1 MGTGTGTGMGAGLGG
16 LGMSLS
22 PAWCRAGMASGSRR
36 EEGSAHLQAG
46 ACSPL
51 GNTKIPVPAPRELSP
66 EEAPC
71 WRERGHGPRSGA
83 SHVSCSNLLGE
94 AAGLAPIS

>member
-36 EEGSAHLQAG
+36 EEGSAHPHWCLLSLRKYQ
-46 ACSPL
+46 
-51 GNTKIPVPAPRELSP
+51 NT
-66 EEAPC
+66 
-71 WRERGHGPRSGA
+71 GA
-83 SHVSCSNLLGE
+83 STTGAKPRGSPVLEG
-94 AAGLAPIS
+94 AGPWP